1 MYYDALEDVES
12 SIPSSD
18 SILINYNYDSSNT
31 LIATFNSTSDVNTF
45 CNTYNHSD
53 NYNGLKLGQR
63 IQINDGTYNKT
74 WYIAGFDCEYNNVAS
89 DCTIKNNG
97 YGICLIPTTSLMS
110 AQWNTSSDI
119 SGGYINSTMH
129 TSTLPTIAN
138 NLKNVLGSHL
148 INRNVLLS
156 SEVSNRGVTKLSW
169 NTSYCTLLSIFQC
182 DGIGTSDYMGSIAD
196 DGEANY
202 KLPLFNFRY
211 YITCEENNNKDIY
224 NSLTCNLRNVGTN
237 YTYYISFHAT
247 GNMAYPRIVT
257 IDITNNRPIRPM
269 IYIR

>member
-1 MYYDALEDVES
+1 MDNDALEDIENN
-12 SIPSSD
+12 IPSSD

-31 LIATFNSTSDVNTF
+31 LITTFNSVSDVNTF
-45 CNTYNHSD
+45 CNTYNHSN

-63 IQINDGTYNKT
+63 IQINDGTYNKA

-119 SGGYINSTMH
+119 SGGYISSTMH

-138 NLKNVLGSHL
+138 NLKNVLGDHL

-156 SEVSNRGVTKLSW
+156 SSVNTRGATAHAW
-169 NTSYCTLLSIFQC
+169 TTSYCTLISRTQLEGFYRVISEQKYDI
-182 DGIGTSDYMGSIAD
+182 
-196 DGEANY
+196 GEAWY
-202 KLPLFNFRY
+202 QIPLFKFILTTFLVNSWTRN
-211 YITCEENNNKDIY
+211 ISSNTSAIY
-224 NSLTCNLRNVGTN
+224 VGSYANTTN
-237 YTYYISFHAT
+237 AT
-247 GNMAYPRIVT
+247 PTTSYGIFPL
-257 IDITNNRPIRPM
+257 